1 MMLTNVLPHTA
12 VVLIKSED
20 QLMLLHAVLAKIA
33 NGQDTFQ
40 TMRELN
46 VLSDHLLNATASK
59 NNLKIDTLAKNAH
72 MDKDKTQGTL
82 KDVSML
88 QDATKETKLSVSV
101 TLKAATNAEHALFH
115 KSHEMIDQS
124 ATDQDQLVNVPK
136 DTHLMDTLAFH
147 ALMDKYLMMLDKLA
161 TQLHNATDQE
171 RFLETDRTATD
182 ATLAQITLF
191 QTMLELNVSD
201 QSQFAHALRD
211 TLLMDT
217 NALNVQTDKSSIQT
231 KTRDVSHKYAAPET
245 KSSQPE
251 NTATDVILAHK
262 VMNQTHKELSASE
275 SSQSAAAL
283 RSMTQ
288 VVMSVS
294 HAHHTKLPPTE
305 TKDVS
310 QDNAQDLT
318 KFLELLILAMH
329 AKNAKRDPPQT
340 T

>member
-1 MMLTNVLPHTA
+1 MLINVSLHTA
-12 VVLIKSED
+12 VVLTKSED
-20 QLMLLHAVLAKIA
+20 QLMLIHAVLVKTA
-33 NGQDTFQ
+33 NGQYIFQ
-40 TMRELN
+40 TTRELSVLEDHSLN
-46 VLSDHLLNATASK
+46 VTASANILK
-59 NNLKIDTLAKNAH
+59 TDTHANNAN
-72 MDKDKTQGTL
+72 MDKDKIQETL

-101 TLKAATNAEHALFH
+101 TLKAATNAEHASFH
-115 KSHEMIDQS
+115 KSQETIDQS
-124 ATDQDQLVNVPK
+124 AIDQDQLVNVPK
-136 DTHLMDTLAFH
+136 DTPLMDTLVFH

-161 TQLHNATDQE
+161 TQLHNVSDQE

-191 QTMLELNVSD
+191 QMTQELNVLD
-201 QSQFAHALRD
+201 QSHNAHAQRD

-217 NALNVQTDKSSIQT
+217 NAFNVQTDKSSIQT
-231 KTRDVSHKYAAPET
+231 KTRDVSHKYATPDN
-245 KSSQPE
+245 KSSLPE

-294 HAHHTKLPPTE
+294 HAQFTKLPPTE

-310 QDNAQDLT
+310 QDNAQDST